1 MKFSVLASGSKGNIS
16 YIASSSAKLL
26 IDAGITASTIEKNLL
41 ELGVDP
47 NEIDGILLTH
57 THSDHINGLKVFIK
71 KYHTK
76 VYLSEKMYDEL
87 EKQINLIN
95 YEIIDK
101 FVSIKD
107 IDIDIIKTSHDADDS
122 NGYILNSDGKSIVY
136 ITDTGYINRKNHSK
150 LKDKTAYIME
160 SNHDVEML
168 MNGKYPYYLKQRIL
182 GDRGHLSNKLSSEYL
197 ATFIGKDT
205 EKIVLIHLS
214 EENNDPK
221 VALKTIHDTFSE
233 KNINFDDIT
242 ISTQKERTDLVTL

>member
-16 YIASSSAKLL
+16 YIASSYAKLL

-214 EENNDPK
+214 EENNDPE